1 LYQPDESTVLAALQ
15 RRAARRSDS
24 YISLMSSS
32 RETIDRLGND
42 HGIQIVNRSMHDI
55 VCDLVDD
62 MYPES
67 HAGQSATPSVV
78 MQNPDVLAQ
87 FDDTMIAQAATAAD
101 LHRFRDV
108 VGEPTEEPG
117 DTWPVDVPEGMAGVG
132 YKAADGSVHFL
143 DSEGSVLLSGWG
155 PEKVRFLLVSLSQFF
170 DGDYIKQ
177 LMTDLYVAVC
187 DDSERVRDLVVEVL
201 NDNGWLDEASEVYA
215 EVQASRQPIY
225 TKTASDTDSWA
236 TGGVPQEYPVVG
248 TGDAPTEVIDTGEIN
263 QYKPGPY

>member
-1 LYQPDESTVLAALQ
+1 
-15 RRAARRSDS
+15 
-24 YISLMSSS
+24 
-32 RETIDRLGND
+32 
-42 HGIQIVNRSMHDI
+42 
-55 VCDLVDD
+55 
-62 MYPES
+62 
-67 HAGQSATPSVV
+67 
-78 MQNPDVLAQ
+78 VLAQ

>member
-15 RRAARRSDS
+15 RRAGRRSDS

-55 VCDLVDD
+55 VCDLVDA

-67 HAGQSATPSVV
+67 HAGQTATPSVV

-87 FDDTMIAQAATAAD
+87 FDDTMIAQPPTAAD

-108 VGEPTEEPG
+108 VGEPIEEPG
-117 DTWPVDVPEGMAGVG
+117 DAWPIDVPERMAGVG
-132 YKAADGSVHFL
+132 YKAADGTICPL

-155 PEKVRFLLVSLSQFF
+155 PEQVRFLLVSLSQ
-170 DGDYIKQ
+170 
-177 LMTDLYVAVC
+177 LMTDLYIAVC
-187 DDSERVRDLVVEVL
+187 DGSERVRDLVVEVL
-201 NDNGWLDEASEVYA
+201 NDQGWLDEASEAYA

-248 TGDAPTEVIDTGEIN
+248 TGDAPTEVISTGEIN

>member
-1 LYQPDESTVLAALQ
+1 MYQPDESTVLAALQ
-15 RRAARRSDS
+15 RRAARRSES

-32 RETIDRLGND
+32 RETIDRLGTD

-55 VCDLVDD
+55 VCDLVDE

-67 HAGQSATPSVV
+67 HAGQSTTPSVV

-108 VGEPTEEPG
+108 VGDSTEQN
-117 DTWPVDVPEGMAGVG
+117 TWPVDVPERVAGVG
-132 YKAADGSVHFL
+132 YKAADGTICPL

-170 DGDYIKQ
+170 DGGYIKQ
-177 LMTDLYVAVC
+177 LMIDLYIAVC
-187 DDSERVRDLVVEVL
+187 DGSEQVRDLVVEVL
-201 NDNGWLDEASEVYA
+201 NDQGWLDEASAAYA
-215 EVQASRQPIY
+215 DTQAQQQPIY
-225 TKTASDTDSWA
+225 TKTASDTDSWS
-236 TGGVPQEYPVVG
+236 TGGAALEYPVVG

-263 QYKPGPY
+263 QYKPNPY